1 MKTYAMVKD
10 CMCNSPPSIPCGML
24 VSDAIEKLVKH
35 RIAGAPVV
43 NETHQIIG
51 FVSEHDCITK
61 ILQSSYYCDPDSSVN
76 DVMSTDIETV
86 HPMDSVVDLA
96 QKMLTTQRQV
106 FPVAD
111 DNKLIGI
118 INRSMVL
125 VALKNNQLECGRISA
140 LPQTRRTTE
149 KKTFSILKSGCQ

>member
-1 MKTYAMVKD
+1 MMNTYPMVKD
-10 CMCNSPPSIPCGML
+10 CMSSSPPSISCGML
-24 VSDAIEKLVKH
+24 ISDAIEKLVKY

-43 NETHQIIG
+43 NETNEIIG
-51 FVSEHDCITK
+51 FVSEHDCISK
-61 ILQSSYYCDPDSSVN
+61 ILQSSYYCDPDSSVI

-86 HPMDSVVDLA
+86 KPMDNVADLA

-106 FPVAD
+106 FPVTE

-125 VALKNNQLECGRISA
+125 VALKNKQLECDRISYV
-140 LPQTRRTTE
+140 
-149 KKTFSILKSGCQ
+149 